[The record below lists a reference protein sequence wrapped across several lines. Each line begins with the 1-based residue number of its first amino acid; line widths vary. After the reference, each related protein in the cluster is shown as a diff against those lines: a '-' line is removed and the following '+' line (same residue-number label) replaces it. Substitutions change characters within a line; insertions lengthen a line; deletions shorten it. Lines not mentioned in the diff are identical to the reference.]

1 MQAGFNPGGMAA
13 FFGRL
18 QKAGRFQGNGA
29 PSYLRT
35 HPLTYERIADMENRT
50 QDLPYKQVPDSI
62 DYQLVRSKLR
72 ASEGKPEEAVKY
84 FESNLKERRY
94 SNETA
99 ERYGLISALLREGNN
114 VQADKELTLLYES
127 PHYDTM
133 IKLQENHLLGNLVQI
148 EQKRL
153 YSSAMIET
161 LAARV
166 KFSVGLHSE
175 GLRIYKA
182 ALIIYPQHR
191 ALIYDYAAALLY
203 DGSQKEALKFINH
216 QLRFTPNDISLYQLQ
231 AQAYQADGN
240 TMLLHRALAESYILQ
255 GDFPRAINQ
264 LELALSSEDG
274 DFYEISSAESRLKEI
289 RRRLSFSEE

>member
-1 MQAGFNPGGMAA
+1 
-13 FFGRL
+13 
-18 QKAGRFQGNGA
+18 
-29 PSYLRT
+29 
-35 HPLTYERIADMENRT
+35 MENRT
-50 QDLPYKQVPDSI
+50 QDIPYKQVPDSI

-72 ASEGKPEEAVKY
+72 ASEGKPGEAVKY
-84 FESNLKERRY
+84 FESNLKESRY

-99 ERYGLISALLREGNN
+99 ERYGLISDLLREGNN
-114 VQADKELTLLYES
+114 VRANKELTLLYES

-133 IKLQENHLLGNLVQI
+133 IKLQENHLLGNLIQI
-148 EQKRL
+148 EQKIL

-175 GLRIYKA
+175 GLSLYKA

-216 QLRFTPNDISLYQLQ
+216 QLQFTPNDISLYQLQ

-240 TMLLHRALAESYILQ
+240 TMLLHCALAESYILQ

-264 LELALSSEDG
+264 LELALSSGDG
-274 DFYEISSAESRLKEI
+274 DFYEISSAESRLKML
-289 RRRLSFSEE
+289 RHRLSFSRE